1 MFNDYKDKLEKL
13 KEDLIYAVEEK
24 YNGELEIE
32 DVANDDS
39 YLTMVLNQD
48 KKIFNSS
55 NELFSNAAAKM
66 IELLEDYI
74 KSFKEYDGR
83 TIFRNRD
90 TVEETLEDF
99 CRTIQVLTISIR
111 KNNAAWQVLLN
122 NLIEDENDL
131 EDSGDNKQNTS
142 NDLFAEKLFDLLEDL
157 EKKFGGE

>member
-48 KKIFNSS
+48 KKVFNSS

-66 IELLEDYI
+66 LELLEDYI
-74 KSFKEYDGR
+74 KSFNEYDGR

-90 TVEETLEDF
+90 IVEETLEDF
-99 CRTIQVLTISIR
+99 CRTIQILTMSIR
-111 KNNAAWQVLLN
+111 KNNATWQVLLN
-122 NLIEDENDL
+122 NLIEDKND
-131 EDSGDNKQNTS
+131 EEEVKIDGQDISD
-142 NDLFAEKLFDLLEDL
+142 DLFTNEFLDFLKRF
-157 EKKFGGE
+157 KKRMGGK